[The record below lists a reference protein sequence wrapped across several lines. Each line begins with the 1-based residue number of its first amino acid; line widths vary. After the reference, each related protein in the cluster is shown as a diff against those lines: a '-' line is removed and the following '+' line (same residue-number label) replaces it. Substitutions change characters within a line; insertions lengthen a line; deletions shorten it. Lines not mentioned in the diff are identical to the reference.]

1 MATDRTVLTGS
12 ASYRLS
18 YFAGIYAVIVSVSAL
33 LTMAA
38 WGGLISF
45 LSRG

>member
-1 MATDRTVLTGS
+1 MPDRTVLTGS
-12 ASYRLS
+12 AGYRLS
-18 YFAGIYAVIVSVSAL
+18 YFAGIYSVIVGVTAL

-45 LSRG
+45 LSCG